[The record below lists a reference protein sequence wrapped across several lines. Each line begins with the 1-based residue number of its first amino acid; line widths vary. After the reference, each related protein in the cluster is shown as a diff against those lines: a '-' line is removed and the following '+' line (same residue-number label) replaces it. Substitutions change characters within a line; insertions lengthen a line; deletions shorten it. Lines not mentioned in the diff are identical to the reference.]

1 MGSITKLQ
9 VKAFSHTLR
18 LIKRSSCPAV
28 HVLIGT
34 VRQNSK
40 YRSTPKLRRE
50 TQSVRMLPK
59 YGSSGFLKKTHGI
72 YYQTPCKSFQSY
84 PKIDQRIPPPHP
96 EIDPWRIW
104 FLKNF
109 PNLGLVIEVT
119 YVPYNNAPVLSYSWW
134 GWLYGTVS
142 AWRLMCLS
150 HTGLRLQS

>member
-72 YYQTPCKSFQSY
+72 YYQTPCKSLQSY
-84 PKIDQRIPPPHP
+84 PKIDQKIIVSSRSCSDRNSSTKLQISIDAKTRAWNPMCQNAPEIWFFRIPK
-96 EIDPWRIW
+96 ENPWD
-104 FLKNF
+104 LA
-109 PNLGLVIEVT
+109 PN
-119 YVPYNNAPVLSYSWW
+119 S
-134 GWLYGTVS
+134 
-142 AWRLMCLS
+142 M
-150 HTGLRLQS
+150 